1 MYLKLNK
8 VMKKIFFALFCAA
21 MFAVSAQAQTVKVS
35 FRSADD
41 MKSMWPFSEQKFTR
55 EPAVTEATVTL
66 KKTKHMFEFESE
78 TAMYL
83 NSKFGFM
90 FGGAA
95 GNYVKLPAIKG
106 KTLTKISIKFGG
118 KGAVGKLAV
127 TDAKGNVYEGGKAA
141 VSPALN
147 HVHTW
152 EVSGIKK
159 GKPAYL
165 TLTADSVVK
174 MKELILEYE

>member
-1 MYLKLNK
+1 
-8 VMKKIFFALFCAA
+8 

-55 EPAVTEATVTL
+55 EPGVTEATVTL
-66 KKTKHMFEFESE
+66 KKTKYMFEFESE

-95 GNYVKLPAIKG
+95 GNYLKLPAIKG
-106 KTLTKISIKFGG
+106 KT
-118 KGAVGKLAV
+118 
-127 TDAKGNVYEGGKAA
+127 
-141 VSPALN
+141 
-147 HVHTW
+147 
-152 EVSGIKK
+152 
-159 GKPAYL
+159 
-165 TLTADSVVK
+165 
-174 MKELILEYE
+174 